1 LSKSRPCIVLI
12 GAPDVLPALK
22 QSIDGDAEVLTFA
35 DVDALR
41 ALEVI
46 SRRHPQA
53 VIVEKVFAATP
64 RGAALINRIKA
75 DPTLTKS
82 QVRVVGKGPADTQI
96 VAPVVEPA
104 ATPLAPLDQRGTRR
118 AARYKIAGYLEIVAD
133 GNLATVVDLSTIGA
147 QIVSV
152 IILKPNQKV
161 RMVLTDEEA
170 TIRFAAVVAWA
181 SFEIP
186 PKDGPRYRAGIEFV
200 DADATA
206 LEGFCDRHK
215 KP

>member
-1 LSKSRPCIVLI
+1 MSKSRPCIVLI

-22 QSIDGDAEVLTFA
+22 QSIDDDAEVLTFA

-53 VIVEKVFAATP
+53 VIVDKVFAATP

-96 VAPVVEPA
+96 VAPAAEPA

-118 AARYKIAGYLEIVAD
+118 AARYKIAGDLEIVAD

-147 QIVSV
+147 QIVSA

-161 RMVLTDEEA
+161 RMVLTDEET

-206 LEGFCDRHK
+206 LEGFCNRHK
-215 KP
+215 KR

>member
-1 LSKSRPCIVLI
+1 MLI

-35 DVDALR
+35 DADALR

-46 SRRHPQA
+46 SRRHPIA

-75 DPTLTKS
+75 DPTLAKS
-82 QVRVVGKGPADTQI
+82 EVRVVGKGPADTQI
-96 VAPVVEPA
+96 VAPVAEAVTP
-104 ATPLAPLDQRGTRR
+104 PLAPLDQRGTRR
-118 AARYKIAGYLEIVAD
+118 APRFKIAGYLEIVAD

-161 RMVLTDEEA
+161 RMVLTDEKA

-181 SFEIP
+181 AFEIP
-186 PKDGPRYRAGIEFV
+186 PKDGPRYRAGIEFI
-200 DADATA
+200 DADADA
-206 LEGFCDRHK
+206 LEAFCVRHR

>member
-22 QSIDGDAEVLTFA
+22 QSIDDDAEVLTFA

-53 VIVEKVFAATP
+53 VIVDKVFAATP

-96 VAPVVEPA
+96 VAPAAEPA

-118 AARYKIAGYLEIVAD
+118 AARYKIAGDLEIVAD

-147 QIVSV
+147 QIVSA

-161 RMVLTDEEA
+161 RMVLTDEET

-186 PKDGPRYRAGIEFV
+186 PKDGPRYRAGIAFV

-206 LEGFCDRHK
+206 LEGFCNRHK
-215 KP
+215 KR

>member
-53 VIVEKVFAATP
+53 VIIEKVFAATP

-75 DPTLTKS
+75 DPTLAKS
-82 QVRVVGKGPADTQI
+82 QVRVVGKGPADTHI
-96 VAPVVEPA
+96 VAPAVEPA

-147 QIVSV
+147 QIVSA

-206 LEGFCDRHK
+206 LEGFCNRHK

>member
-1 LSKSRPCIVLI
+1 LNKSRPCIVLI

-22 QSIDGDAEVLTFA
+22 QSIEGDAEVLTFA

-53 VIVEKVFAATP
+53 VMVEKVFAATP

-75 DPTLTKS
+75 DPTLAKS
-82 QVRVVGKGPADTQI
+82 QVRVVGKGPADTHI
-96 VAPVVEPA
+96 VAPAVEPA
-104 ATPLAPLDQRGTRR
+104 ATPIAPLDQRGTRR

-147 QIVSV
+147 QIVSA

-170 TIRFAAVVAWA
+170 TVRFAAVVAWA

-206 LEGFCDRHK
+206 LEGFCNRHK